1 MGFEAVQTQLQHS
14 PKVEKL
20 RRLGIAFVVIF
31 CVSMLCAVPSAC
43 IPKPTIVYHLV
54 LTRLSFIVMGPWLCN
69 VIYDVI
75 HVNKENLSK
84 VDNFSIVNECGDQY
98 T

>member
-14 PKVEKL
+14 EKVDKL
-20 RRLGIAFVVIF
+20 RKLGIAFVVIF
-31 CVSMLCAVPSAC
+31 CVSMLCAIPSAVVQAA
-43 IPKPTIVYHLV
+43 IVYHLG

-69 VIYDVI
+69 VIYDVM

-84 VDNFSIVNECGDQY
+84 VDNFAIVNECGD
-98 T
+98 